1 MMTFNCPKNFKQ
13 GRLIANRF
21 RWIDIII
28 AAIGITFS
36 LIAIMT
42 YITVF
47 KGRSAYI
54 ICALLLPGV
63 LTVVLISPAGIYHNV
78 LEFLIMMIRY
88 LLSDR
93 YYYWG
98 GIYKNDSDDETTTY
112 DEE

>member
-1 MMTFNCPKNFKQ
+1 MMSFNCPKNFKQ

-21 RWIDIII
+21 RWIDLII
-28 AAIGITFS
+28 AGIGIIFS

-42 YITVF
+42 YITAF
-47 KGRSAYI
+47 SGRSAYI
-54 ICALLLPGV
+54 VCALLLPGV

-88 LLSDR
+88 LMSDR
-93 YYYWG
+93 YYIWG
-98 GIYKNDSDDETTTY
+98 GIYKNDSEQETSTY

>member
-21 RWIDIII
+21 RWIDLII

-42 YITVF
+42 YI
-47 KGRSAYI
+47 SAFHGSSAII
-54 ICALLLPGV
+54 ICALLIPGV

-78 LEFLIMMIRY
+78 LEFLIVMISY
-88 LLSDR
+88 LRSEK
-93 YYYWG
+93 YYIPG
-98 GIYKNDSDDETTTY
+98 GIYKNDSEDEPSTDDE
-112 DEE
+112 E